1 MFNIFEDNNLI
12 FRFNYNIYNLLSFD
26 SIPGKD
32 DDSKIIEEKNTLN
45 FRKEKIL
52 ILKIC
57 ILEKG
62 NTSPETNNN
71 KNNLNNGLYIYF

>member
-12 FRFNYNIYNLLSFD
+12 FPFNYNIYNLLSFD

-62 NTSPETNNN
+62 NTFPETNNN